1 MCRITNAQKVRPGV
15 SRFFCAFD
23 KIVPVGEVKP
33 NPKNPNQHPEEQID
47 LLAKIIRAQGWR
59 APVTVSTLSGLV
71 VRGHGRLMAA
81 IHAGL
86 SHVPV
91 DYQHYDSEEAE
102 TADLIADNRIA
113 ELAEIDNKMLAELFG
128 GFDAEAIDVSLTGYT
143 ADDVADITAA
153 LQESV
158 MADIDE
164 VKSKSEAALHKLR
177 FDSTEIPMTDT
188 EYEQLKEVL
197 DSYVD
202 ENGVVFGFVGW
213 LLND

>member
-1 MCRITNAQKVRPGV
+1 MQDNKRAKGEAGGIPV
-15 SRFFCAFD
+15 FCAFD

>member
-1 MCRITNAQKVRPGV
+1 MQDNKRAKGEAGGIPV
-15 SRFFCAFD
+15 FCAFD

-128 GFDAEAIDVSLTGYT
+128 GFYAEAIDVSLTGYT

>member
-1 MCRITNAQKVRPGV
+1 MQDNKRAKGEAGGIPV
-15 SRFFCAFD
+15 FCAFD

-33 NPKNPNQHPEEQID
+33 NPKNPNPHPEEQID

-128 GFDAEAIDVSLTGYT
+128 GFYAEAIDVSLTGYT

>member
-1 MCRITNAQKVRPGV
+1 MQDNKRAKGEAGGIPV
-15 SRFFCAFD
+15 FCAFD

-91 DYQHYDSEEAE
+91 DYKHYDSEEAE

>member
-1 MCRITNAQKVRPGV
+1 MQDNIRAKGQAGGIPVY
-15 SRFFCAFD
+15 CAFD
-23 KIVPVGEVKP
+23 KIVPVGEVQP
-33 NPKNPNQHPEEQID
+33 NPKNPNQHPEEQIE
-47 LLAKIIRAQGWR
+47 LLAKIIQAQGWR

-81 IHAGL
+81 IHAGM

-128 GFDAEAIDVSLTGYT
+128 GFAAEDIDISLTGYT
-143 ADDVADITAA
+143 AGDVEEITAA

-164 VKSKSEAALHKLR
+164 VKSKSEAALHKLK
-177 FDSTEIPMTDT
+177 FDSTEIPMTDG

>member
-1 MCRITNAQKVRPGV
+1 MQDNKRAKGEAGGIPV
-15 SRFFCAFD
+15 FCAFD

-59 APVTVSTLSGLV
+59 DPVTVSTLSGLV

>member
-1 MCRITNAQKVRPGV
+1 MQDNKRAKGEAGGIPV
-15 SRFFCAFD
+15 FCAFD

-59 APVTVSTLSGLV
+59 APVPVSALSGLV

-128 GFDAEAIDVSLTGYT
+128 GFYAEAIDVSLTGYT

>member
-1 MCRITNAQKVRPGV
+1 MQDNKRAKGEAGGIPV
-15 SRFFCAFD
+15 FCAFD

-47 LLAKIIRAQGWR
+47 LLAKIIQAQGWR

-113 ELAEIDNKMLAELFG
+113 ELAEVDNKMLAELFG

>member
-1 MCRITNAQKVRPGV
+1 MQDNIRAKGEAGGIPVY
-15 SRFFCAFD
+15 CAFD
-23 KIVPVGEVKP
+23 KIVPADEVRP
-33 NPKNPNQHPEEQID
+33 NPKNPNQHPEEQIE
-47 LLAKIIRAQGWR
+47 LLAKIIQAQGWR
-59 APVTVSTLSGLV
+59 APVTVSTLSGMV

-81 IHAGL
+81 VHAGL

-91 DYQHYDSEEAE
+91 DYQHYESEEAE

-113 ELAEIDNKMLAELFG
+113 ELAEIDNKMLAELFD
-128 GFDAEAIDVSLTGYT
+128 GFAAEDIDISLTGYT
-143 ADDVADITAA
+143 AGDVEEITAA

-164 VKSKSEAALHKLR
+164 VKSKSEAALHKLK
-177 FDSTEIPMTDT
+177 FDSTEIPMTDG

>member
-1 MCRITNAQKVRPGV
+1 VQDNKRAKGEAGGIPV
-15 SRFFCAFD
+15 FCAFD

-128 GFDAEAIDVSLTGYT
+128 GFYAEAIDVSLTGYT

>member
-1 MCRITNAQKVRPGV
+1 MQDNKRAKGEAGGIPV
-15 SRFFCAFD
+15 FCAFD

-86 SHVPV
+86 SHVLV

>member
-1 MCRITNAQKVRPGV
+1 MQDNKRAKGEAGGIPV
-15 SRFFCAFD
+15 FCAFD

-164 VKSKSEAALHKLR
+164 VKSKSVAALHKLR
-177 FDSTEIPMTDT
+177 YDSSEIPMTDT

>member
-1 MCRITNAQKVRPGV
+1 
-15 SRFFCAFD
+15 
-23 KIVPVGEVKP
+23 
-33 NPKNPNQHPEEQID
+33 
-47 LLAKIIRAQGWR
+47 
-59 APVTVSTLSGLV
+59 
-71 VRGHGRLMAA
+71 
-81 IHAGL
+81 
-86 SHVPV
+86 
-91 DYQHYDSEEAE
+91 
-102 TADLIADNRIA
+102 
-113 ELAEIDNKMLAELFG
+113 MLAELFG

-188 EYEQLKEVL
+188 EYDQLKEAL

>member
-1 MCRITNAQKVRPGV
+1 MQDNKRAKGEAGGIPV
-15 SRFFCAFD
+15 FCAFD

-47 LLAKIIRAQGWR
+47 LLAKIIQAQGWR

-128 GFDAEAIDVSLTGYT
+128 GFDAETIDVSLTGYT
-143 ADDVADITAA
+143 AGDVEEITAA

-164 VKSKSEAALHKLR
+164 VKSKSEVALHRLR
-177 FDSTEIPMTDT
+177 FDSTEIPMTDS
-188 EYEQLKEVL
+188 EYEQLKEVF

>member
-1 MCRITNAQKVRPGV
+1 MQDNMRVKGEAGGTPV
-15 SRFFCAFD
+15 FCAYD
-23 KIVPVGEVKP
+23 KIVPVGEVRP
-33 NPKNPNQHPEEQID
+33 NPKNPNQHPEEQIE
-47 LLAKIIRAQGWR
+47 LLAKIIQVQGWR

-113 ELAEIDNKMLAELFG
+113 ELAEIDNKMLADLFG
-128 GFDAEAIDVSLTGYT
+128 SFDAESIDVSLTGYT
-143 ADDVADITAA
+143 AGDVEEITAA

-177 FDSTEIPMTDT
+177 FDSTEIPMTDS

>member
-1 MCRITNAQKVRPGV
+1 MQDNKRAKGEAGGIPV
-15 SRFFCAFD
+15 FCAFD

-59 APVTVSTLSGLV
+59 APVTVSTLSGLG

-113 ELAEIDNKMLAELFG
+113 ELAEIDNKMLAELFV

>member
-1 MCRITNAQKVRPGV
+1 VQDNKRAKGEAGGIPV
-15 SRFFCAFD
+15 FCAFD

>member
-1 MCRITNAQKVRPGV
+1 MQDNKRAKGEAGGIPV
-15 SRFFCAFD
+15 FCAFD

-47 LLAKIIRAQGWR
+47 LLAKIIQAQGWR

-128 GFDAEAIDVSLTGYT
+128 GFDAETIDVSLTGYT
-143 ADDVADITAA
+143 AGDVEEITAA

-164 VKSKSEAALHKLR
+164 VKSKSEVALHRLR
-177 FDSTEIPMTDT
+177 FDSTEIPMTDS

>member
-1 MCRITNAQKVRPGV
+1 MQDNKRAKGEAGGIPV
-15 SRFFCAFD
+15 FCAFD

-213 LLND
+213 RLND

>member
-1 MCRITNAQKVRPGV
+1 MNTEIKSKGNAGGIPVYC
-15 SRFFCAFD
+15 SFD
-23 KIVPVGEVKP
+23 KIVEIGEVKP
-33 NPKNPNQHPEEQID
+33 NPRNPNTHPQDQIEM
-47 LLAKIIRAQGWR
+47 LAKIIQAQGWR

-81 IHAGL
+81 IDAGL

-128 GFDAEAIDVSLTGYT
+128 SFDAESIDVSLTGYT

-153 LQESV
+153 LKESV

-164 VKSKSEAALHKLR
+164 VKSKSETAMHKLR
-177 FDSTEIPMTDT
+177 FDSTEIPMTES
-188 EYEQLKEVL
+188 EYEQLKDVL

>member
-1 MCRITNAQKVRPGV
+1 MQDNKRAKGEAGGIPV
-15 SRFFCAFD
+15 FCAFD

-47 LLAKIIRAQGWR
+47 LLAKIIQAQGWR

>member
-1 MCRITNAQKVRPGV
+1 MQDNIRAKGEAGDIPV
-15 SRFFCAFD
+15 FCAFD

-33 NPKNPNQHPEEQID
+33 NPKNPNQHPEEQIE
-47 LLAKIIRAQGWR
+47 LLAKIIKAQGWR

-81 IHAGL
+81 ISAGL

-91 DYQHYDSEEAE
+91 DFQHYDSDDAE

-113 ELAEIDNKMLAELFG
+113 ELAEIDNRMLTELFSSLDG
-128 GFDAEAIDVSLTGYT
+128 KDIDVSLTGYT
-143 ADDVADITAA
+143 TDDIEDIVNA

-158 MADIDE
+158 IADIDE
-164 VKSKSEAALHKLR
+164 VKSKSEIALHKLK
-177 FDSTEIPMTDT
+177 FDSTEIPMTDR
-188 EYEQLKEVL
+188 EYEQLKEIL